1 MNAHKKHQ
9 GPNNGKLALAL
20 CVIAAFFFAA
30 VIVKRLWFM

>member
-1 MNAHKKHQ
+1 MNAHKKNH
-9 GPNNGKLALAL
+9 GPNNGKLALVL

>member
-1 MNAHKKHQ
+1 MNAHKKDHK
-9 GPNNGKLALAL
+9 PENGKLALML